1 MAKQRW
7 SDTDILRHIAKSEF
21 KTTKNDILEVEP
33 FVECTDCGRKVHQV
47 CVLHFEQIWRE

>member
-1 MAKQRW
+1 MMI
-7 SDTDILRHIAKSEF
+7 DIFVSRHIAKSEF
-21 KTTKNDILEVEP
+21 KSTKNDILEVEP